1 MSAAPHRRRRILA
14 GVMAAMLCASVL
26 AVVAGSP
33 AQAANTSRELLVDTN
48 SDGVGDARE
57 FGGRDRY
64 DTARRLTRNF
74 AAGKGGLG
82 KCRLPLLPRVRRRW
96 MPWRCRASPA
106 MRTLPCC

>member
-1 MSAAPHRRRRILA
+1 
-14 GVMAAMLCASVL
+14 MAAMLCASVL

-33 AQAANTSRELLVDTN
+33 AHAANTARELLVDTN

-64 DTARRLTRNF
+64 DTARRLARNF

-82 KCRLPLLPRVRRRW
+82 QVPVAFVASGCDAGGCRGGVGPRRPRGRS
-96 MPWRCRASPA
+96 RAADAS
-106 MRTLPCC
+106 